1 MQLLRAKLLLP
12 ALLKSILKNYIL
24 GSSKVLRMEFST
36 SVKIGLK
43 VENSFLNWKLFATEI
58 NSAFSGNP
66 LSHCVQ
72 NVT

>member
-12 ALLKSILKNYIL
+12 ALLKSSLKNYIL

-43 VENSFLNWKLFATEI
+43 VEKLLLNWKLFAFEI
-58 NSAFSGNP
+58 NSAFSENP

>member
-1 MQLLRAKLLLP
+1 MQQLLRAKLVLP
-12 ALLKSILKNYIL
+12 ALLKSSLKNYIL
-24 GSSKVLRMEFST
+24 GSKALRMEFST